1 MKTIL
6 AIIEKELIPFK
17 SKMQPANNP
26 ALINLDFN
34 TDKGMPA

>member
-6 AIIEKELIPFK
+6 TLI
-17 SKMQPANNP
+17 QTANNP
-26 ALINLDFN
+26 ALINLDYN